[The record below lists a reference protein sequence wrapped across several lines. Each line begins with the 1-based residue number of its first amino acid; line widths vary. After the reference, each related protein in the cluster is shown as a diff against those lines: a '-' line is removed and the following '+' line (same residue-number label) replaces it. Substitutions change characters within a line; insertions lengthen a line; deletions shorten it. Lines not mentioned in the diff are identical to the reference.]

1 MNNSDTY
8 KTLQA
13 PAHGLF
19 KDKGSRFISLAYPVA
34 SSNEVREIITSV
46 KKEYYDARHHCYAYL
61 IGPQES
67 QESRAN
73 DDGEPSGTGG
83 RPILGQLLS
92 AELTNVLVV
101 VVRYFGGIK
110 LGVPGLINAYRQATI
125 DALSQAQ
132 IIERDIERVIELEFG
147 YLSMNDVMRLV
158 KDFEPKV
165 IEQQFDNFCRMKL
178 LLRRDRAVVFA
189 NKVETIEGVHIVLE
203 NNI

>member
-13 PAHGLF
+13 PAQGLF
-19 KDKGSRFISLAYPVA
+19 KDKGSRFISLAYPVT
-34 SSNEVREIITSV
+34 SSIEVREIVTSL

-61 IGPQES
+61 IGQQES

-125 DALSQAQ
+125 DVLSQAQ
-132 IIERDIERVIELEFG
+132 IVERDIEKVVELEFG

-178 LLRRDRAVVFA
+178 LLRRDRAIGFTT
-189 NKVETIEGVHIVLE
+189 KVETIEGVHIVLE